1 MIRGGPLDILGGRV
15 SDPKKNSCKK
25 LDQKKIQITQRPY
38 GPVSVIMIIR
48 ANGGRNTAVL
58 LGYDDHVTGCV
69 LFSFYLFPVTKRLS
83 VSKSQGIASHTI
95 CFPYISTEVCE
106 V

>member
-1 MIRGGPLDILGGRV
+1 M
-15 SDPKKNSCKK
+15 
-25 LDQKKIQITQRPY
+25 
-38 GPVSVIMIIR
+38 
-48 ANGGRNTAVL
+48 VL

-95 CFPYISTEVCE
+95 CFPYISPSVCSYNHNYTNRPIWPLCNLNFTCIAFTSLLCGIFVDFE
-106 V
+106 NHFIAS

>member
-1 MIRGGPLDILGGRV
+1 MLERARRKKPMIHEG
-15 SDPKKNSCKK
+15 
-25 LDQKKIQITQRPY
+25 
-38 GPVSVIMIIR
+38 
-48 ANGGRNTAVL
+48 TAVL

-69 LFSFYLFPVTKRLS
+69 LLSFYLFPVTKRLS

-106 V
+106 VYIIHV

>member
-1 MIRGGPLDILGGRV
+1 MIHEG
-15 SDPKKNSCKK
+15 
-25 LDQKKIQITQRPY
+25 
-38 GPVSVIMIIR
+38 
-48 ANGGRNTAVL
+48 TAVL

-95 CFPYISTEVCE
+95 CFPYISPSVCSYNHNYTNRPIWPLCNLNLSSTFQSIFTAIYLKADIQLQ
-106 V
+106 